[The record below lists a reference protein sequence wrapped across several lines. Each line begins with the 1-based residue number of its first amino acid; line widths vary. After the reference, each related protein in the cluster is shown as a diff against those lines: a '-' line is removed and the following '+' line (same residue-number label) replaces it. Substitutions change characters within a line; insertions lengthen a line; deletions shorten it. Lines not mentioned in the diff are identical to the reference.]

1 MMEKP
6 MGKLTNLFFLLFRF
20 QLYRKVYKVVTFLT
34 IFAHC
39 FELPSLVFRGTEA
52 QKGQKM

>member
-1 MMEKP
+1 MEKP
-6 MGKLTNLFFLLFRF
+6 TGKLKHFFSPFFRF
-20 QLYRKVYKVVTFLT
+20 QFYRKVYKVVTFLT

-39 FELPSLVFRGTEA
+39 FELPSLVFRGTKA

>member
-1 MMEKP
+1 MEKP

>member
-1 MMEKP
+1 MEKP
-6 MGKLTNLFFLLFRF
+6 TGILRQGFFYFFKF
-20 QLYRKVYKVVTFLT
+20 QFYRKVYKMVTFLT

-39 FELPSLVFRGTEA
+39 FELPSLIFRGTKA

>member
-1 MMEKP
+1 MEKP
-6 MGKLTNLFFLLFRF
+6 TGILTHFFFSFLKF
-20 QLYRKVYKVVTFLT
+20 QFYRKVYKMVTFLT

-39 FELPSLVFRGTEA
+39 FELPSLALRGTKA